1 MRSHPESPMT
11 LKMSPETDAMSHRY
25 RQDTDISGEVL
36 SDRMADRSRLH
47 LFEAFGIELEYMI
60 VDAESLDVRP
70 ISDHVLRDESG
81 RICSEIEH
89 GPISWSNELTH
100 HVIELKTNG
109 PAREL
114 GPLAGLFQS
123 HVSQINERLQSAQAR
138 LLPTAVH
145 PWMNPAAEM
154 QLWPHE
160 FHAVYEAFDKIFDC
174 RGHGWANLQSM
185 HINLPFA
192 DNEEFG
198 RLHAAI
204 RLLLPLFP
212 ALAASSPYLDGRRT
226 SHLDS
231 RLDVY
236 RRNSRGIPSITG
248 RVIPEPVYDEASY
261 DAQIFQPMFADIAP
275 YDPQGVLRSEF
286 LNARGAIARFSRGA
300 IEIRVIDLQECP
312 QADLAI
318 AALTIAVLKLLVE
331 QTWSSTREQQQVSVD
346 QLEPVLIAAI
356 SQAEQAQI
364 EDPELLRHFGYEQK
378 SATLRELWQSLY
390 EQARNHDPVL
400 YQQHGPALEVILN
413 EGCLANRIV
422 RKMDHG
428 DEPDRL
434 RETYRNLADCLA
446 RGEMFRG

>member
-1 MRSHPESPMT
+1 
-11 LKMSPETDAMSHRY
+11 
-25 RQDTDISGEVL
+25 
-36 SDRMADRSRLH
+36 MADESRLH
-47 LFEAFGIELEYMI
+47 LFEAYGIELEYMI
-60 VDAESLDVRP
+60 VDADSLDVRP
-70 ISDHVLRDESG
+70 ISDHVLRDAAGE
-81 RICSEIEH
+81 ICSELEH

-114 GPLAGLFQS
+114 DHLAGLFQS
-123 HVSQINERLQSAQAR
+123 HVSQINERLQSVNAR

-160 FHAVYEAFDKIFDC
+160 FHAVYETFDKIFDC

-192 DNEEFG
+192 NNDEFG
-198 RLHAAI
+198 QLHAAI

-212 ALAASSPYLDGRRT
+212 ALAASSPYLDGSRT
-226 SHLDS
+226 PHLDS

-236 RRNSRGIPSITG
+236 RRNSRGIPSISG

-261 DAQIFQPMFADIAP
+261 DSQIFQPMFADIAP
-275 YDPQGVLRSEF
+275 YDPQGILRSEF

-318 AALTIAVLKLLVE
+318 AALSVAVLKLLVA
-331 QTWSSTREQQQVSVD
+331 QTWSSTREQQAVSLDV
-346 QLEPVLIAAI
+346 LEPVLIAAI
-356 SQAEQAQI
+356 SQAEHACI
-364 EDPELLRHFGYEQK
+364 DAPELLRHFGYEQK
-378 SATLRELWQSLY
+378 SATLQDLWRSLY
-390 EQARNHDPVL
+390 EQACNHDPLL
-400 YQQHGPALEVILN
+400 YQQHGAALELILN
-413 EGCLANRIV
+413 DGCLANRIV
-422 RKMDHG
+422 RAVGAAD
-428 DEPDRL
+428 DRQRL
-434 RETYRNLADCLA
+434 KETYGDLADCLA